1 MDKEFITE
9 MGKRIHTIRQE
20 LRLTQEEMA
29 EKADVTKQTISQA
42 EKGKQELRAGYV
54 VKIADALGVNT
65 DYLLKGTR
73 SDTDY
78 MMLDQRIRGLNNDQY
93 DFLSDLIK
101 KFIDLC
107 SKTE

>member
-1 MDKEFITE
+1 MDEQIIIE
-9 MGKRIHTIRQE
+9 MGKRIYSMRKE

-29 EKADVTKQTISQA
+29 ERADTTKQTISLA

-54 VKIADALGVNT
+54 VKIADALGVST

-73 SDTDY
+73 SDADHMT
-78 MMLDQRIRGLNNDQY
+78 LDRRIRGLNNDQY

-107 SKTE
+107 TKSG

>member
-1 MDKEFITE
+1 MDEQFIIE
-9 MGKRIHTIRQE
+9 MGKRIYSMRKE

-29 EKADVTKQTISQA
+29 ERAETTKQTISLA

-54 VKIADALGVNT
+54 VKIADALGVST

-73 SDTDY
+73 SDADH
-78 MMLDQRIRGLNNDQY
+78 MKLDQRIRGLNNDQY

-107 SKTE
+107 NTTE